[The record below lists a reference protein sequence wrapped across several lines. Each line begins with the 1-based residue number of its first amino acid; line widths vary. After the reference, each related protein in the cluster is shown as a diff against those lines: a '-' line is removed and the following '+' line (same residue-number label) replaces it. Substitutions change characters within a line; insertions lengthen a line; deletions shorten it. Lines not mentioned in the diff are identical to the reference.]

1 MPVALITGCSSGIGR
16 ALADAFK
23 SAGYEVWASA
33 RKTEDVAAL
42 SVAGFTAV
50 QLDVNDNPALEQLAE
65 RINQQ
70 HGGLDVL
77 INNAGYGAMGPLLD
91 GGVAAMQRQF
101 ETNVFSIVGVTRA
114 LFPVLRRAK
123 GLVVNIGS
131 VSGVFVTPFAG
142 AYCASKAAVHAL
154 SDALRMELAP
164 FGIRVMEVQPGAIQ
178 SSFARNAG
186 HEAEQLIN
194 EQSPWFPLR
203 EGIRA
208 RARASQEH
216 PTPASDFAAV
226 VLRAVQSTS
235 TPRLLRAGNGSSILP
250 LLAAL
255 LPTALLHFI
264 ISKKFGL
271 DKLKSTNNTQET

>member
-23 SAGYEVWASA
+23 TAGYDVWASA
-33 RKTEDVAAL
+33 RKTEDVAVLA
-42 SVAGFTAV
+42 ADGFIAV
-50 QLDVNDNPALEQLAE
+50 QLDVNDGTALDALSE

-91 GGVAAMQRQF
+91 GGVPAMQRQF
-101 ETNVFSIVGVTRA
+101 ETNVFAIVGVTRA

-131 VSGVFVTPFAG
+131 VSGVLVTPFAG

-154 SDALRMELAP
+154 SDAMRMELAP
-164 FGIRVMEVQPGAIQ
+164 FDVRVMEVQPGAIA
-178 SSFARNAG
+178 SSFAKNAG
-186 HEAEQLIN
+186 HEAEQLIS

-208 RARASQEH
+208 RAKASQDN
-216 PTPASDFAAV
+216 PTLASEFAAD
-226 VLRAVQSTS
+226 LLKAAQQNKP
-235 TPRLLRAGNGSSILP
+235 PRLVRLGNGSRALP
-250 LLAAL
+250 LLAKL
-255 LPTALLHFI
+255 LPGGLLDAI
-264 ISKKFGL
+264 LKKKFGL
-271 DKLKSTNNTQET
+271 TAKL

>member
-16 ALADAFK
+16 ALANAFK
-23 SAGYEVWASA
+23 SAGYTVWASA

-42 SVAGFTAV
+42 TTAGFIAV
-50 QLDVNDNPALEQLAE
+50 QLDVNDGPALEQLSE

-91 GGVAAMQRQF
+91 GGVQAMQRQF
-101 ETNVFSIVGVTRA
+101 ETNVFAVVGVTRA
-114 LFPVLRRAK
+114 MFGVLRRAK
-123 GLVVNIGS
+123 GIVVNIGS
-131 VSGVFVTPFAG
+131 VSGVLVTPFAG

-164 FGIRVMEVQPGAIQ
+164 FGVRVMEVQPGAIA

-186 HEAEQLIN
+186 HEAEQLIT

-208 RARASQEH
+208 RAKASQDN
-216 PTPASDFAAV
+216 PTPASEFAAG
-226 VLRAVQSTS
+226 LLKAVQQSKP
-235 TPRLLRAGNGSSILP
+235 PRLIRLGNGSRALP
-250 LLAAL
+250 LMAGL
-255 LPTALLHFI
+255 LPKGLLESALMRR
-264 ISKKFGL
+264 FGL
-271 DKLKSTNNTQET
+271 RGQL

>member
-23 SAGYEVWASA
+23 AAGFEVWASA
-33 RKTEDVAAL
+33 RKAEDVALLA
-42 SVAGFTAV
+42 SAGFTSV
-50 QLDVNDNPALEQLAE
+50 QLDVNDSTALEQLGE

-91 GGVAAMQRQF
+91 GGVPAMQRQF
-101 ETNVFSIVGVTRA
+101 ETNVFSIIGVTRA

-131 VSGVFVTPFAG
+131 VSGVLVTPFAG

-178 SSFARNAG
+178 SSFAKNAG

-208 RARASQEH
+208 RAKASQDK
-216 PTPASDFAAV
+216 PTPASEFAAV
-226 VLRAVQSTS
+226 LLKAVQQSKP
-235 TPRLLRAGNGSSILP
+235 PRLIRIGNGSRALP

-255 LPTALLHFI
+255 LPKGLLE
-264 ISKKFGL
+264 STLMKRFGL
-271 DKLKSTNNTQET
+271 RAKL

>member
-23 SAGYEVWASA
+23 TAGFEVWATA
-33 RKTEDVAAL
+33 RKAEDVAAL
-42 SVAGFTAV
+42 VAAGFTAI
-50 QLDVNDNPALEQLAE
+50 QLDVNDGAALEQLGE

-70 HGGLDVL
+70 HGSLDVL

-91 GGVAAMQRQF
+91 GGVSAMQRQF

-131 VSGVFVTPFAG
+131 VSGVLVTPFAG

-178 SSFARNAG
+178 SSFAKNAG

-208 RARASQEH
+208 RAKASQDK
-216 PTPASDFAAV
+216 PTPALEFAAV
-226 VLRAVQSTS
+226 LLKAVQQSKP
-235 TPRLLRAGNGSSILP
+235 PRLIRIGNGSRALP
-250 LLAAL
+250 LLATL
-255 LPTALLHFI
+255 LPKGLLE
-264 ISKKFGL
+264 STLMKRFGL
-271 DKLKSTNNTQET
+271 HGQL

>member
-23 SAGYEVWASA
+23 AAGYLVWATA
-33 RKTEDVAAL
+33 RRAEDVATLA
-42 SVAGFTAV
+42 SAGFTAV
-50 QLDVNDNPALEQLAE
+50 QLDVNDNAALEQLGE
-65 RINQQ
+65 RINRE

-91 GGVAAMQRQF
+91 GGVSAMQRQF
-101 ETNVFSIVGVTRA
+101 ETNVFSIIGVTRA

-131 VSGVFVTPFAG
+131 VSGVLVTPFAG

-164 FGIRVMEVQPGAIQ
+164 FGIGVMEVQPGAIQ
-178 SSFARNAG
+178 SSFAKNAG

-194 EQSPWFPLR
+194 EHSPWFPLR

-208 RARASQEH
+208 RARASQDK
-216 PTPASDFAAV
+216 PTPAVEFAAV
-226 VLRAVQSTS
+226 LLKAVQQSKP
-235 TPRLLRAGNGSSILP
+235 PRLIRIGNGSRALP

-255 LPTALLHFI
+255 LPKGLLELTLM
-264 ISKKFGL
+264 KRFGL
-271 DKLKSTNNTQET
+271 GKPL